1 MLSIFLYLGL
11 IAKMNSDAQI
21 YQEMGDVMLKDY
33 YTESAEDA
41 LNIEMK
47 LELEKMKEKDGG
59 KGN

>member
-1 MLSIFLYLGL
+1 
-11 IAKMNSDAQI
+11 MNSDAQI